1 MPIYN
6 RSGSGSGGGGSQ
18 EEGGGGSQE
27 LAELQAKRT
36 RGNVTADNVFG
47 TVGQL
52 DSNPPPKARP
62 RAHESHEEKPETEID
77 GFEVAAVP
85 FAVHAIDYED
95 LRAPYG
101 GEDLEGMSVKELKAL
116 LKKRGLKVGGTKS
129 ELISRLQGRP
139 SAR

>member
-6 RSGSGSGGGGSQ
+6 RSSSGTGGATSQ
-18 EEGGGGSQE
+18 EEGGGGPRE

-62 RAHESHEEKPETEID
+62 RAHESHEERARD
-77 GFEVAAVP
+77 GDRRVRSGVRA
-85 FAVHAIDYED
+85 FAVRAIDYED
-95 LRAPYG
+95 LRAPYARRG
-101 GEDLEGMSVKELKAL
+101 PRATCVALYLVSDEDAYDVA
-116 LKKRGLKVGGTKS
+116 
-129 ELISRLQGRP
+129 
-139 SAR
+139 ARHRTRC